1 MQDAVRDDIR
11 KLLKTFGVKAD
22 ETIVAYLAAS
32 QGESPIR
39 LRVTLEDVTD
49 YGANPPPEKL
59 SFTVE
64 GEVRRLA

>member
-1 MQDAVRDDIR
+1 MQDALHDDIR

-32 QGESPIR
+32 RGDSPIR

-49 YGANPPPEKL
+49 YGATPPPEKL
-59 SFTVE
+59 NLTVE
-64 GEVRRLA
+64 GEVRRSA